1 VSRHP
6 VFTLASS
13 FLSTLEAEGIPYML
27 MGGLSVRF
35 WALPRPTYDL
45 DVTISADESRLGTL
59 LLRLEEDGFLVPPEV
74 KKGWTDVLAG
84 MKKVSVR
91 KFIDR
96 DSWRVDIFL
105 VTTEYQRAAFSR
117 RRRVKLL
124 GKDVWSISPEDL
136 ILHKLI
142 AGRERDLADV
152 AEILAVTRDLDLAY
166 LRRWA
171 QVLGIASILDD
182 RLARAGLT

>member
-1 VSRHP
+1 MSRHP

-13 FLSTLEAEGIPYML
+13 FLSMLEAAGIPYML

-45 DVTISADESRLGTL
+45 DVTVSADESQLGAL
-59 LLRLEEDGFLVPPEV
+59 LLRLEEEGFLVSPEV
-74 KKGWTDVLAG
+74 KKGWRDVLAG
-84 MKKVSVR
+84 MKKVSVH

-117 RRRVKLL
+117 RRKAKLL
-124 GKDVWSISPEDL
+124 GKDVWAISPEDL

-152 AEILAVTRDLDLAY
+152 AEILAITRDLDLAY

-171 QVLGIASILDD
+171 PVLGVASILDD
-182 RLARAGLT
+182 RLGRAGLA